1 MNVTDLVDPAGAGS
15 ADRWVRSSNMDQLIL
30 RKNRDMRHFDEDDWT
45 ILGWQDRRVLN
56 DAGTHGKD
64 TNRKDIS
71 NTGTIVGLV
80 YFSLLIIFM
89 LVYLT

>member
-1 MNVTDLVDPAGAGS
+1 MNVTDLADPAGAGS
-15 ADRWVRSSNMDQLIL
+15 TDRWVRSFNMDQLVS
-30 RKNRDMRHFDEDDWT
+30 RKNRYMQHFDEADWT
-45 ILGWQDRRVLN
+45 ILGWQDRRVL
-56 DAGTHGKD
+56 DGAGTHGKD

>member
-1 MNVTDLVDPAGAGS
+1 MNIAGLVDPAGAGS
-15 ADRWVRSSNMDQLIL
+15 TDRWVRSFNMDQLVS
-30 RKNRDMRHFDEDDWT
+30 RKNRYMQHFDEVDWT
-45 ILGWQDRRVLN
+45 ILGWQDHRVL
-56 DAGTHGKD
+56 DGAGTHGKD

>member
-15 ADRWVRSSNMDQLIL
+15 TDRWVRSFNMDQLVS
-30 RKNRDMRHFDEDDWT
+30 RKNRDLQHFDEDDWT

-71 NTGTIVGLV
+71 NTDTIVGLV